1 MCKGAAVLIGTLSTT
16 FIVFTN
22 VSLVICKIETKGLL
36 THGVA
41 CHLPTLCHRLA
52 SCRSRH
58 DSLGWKRSIWLV
70 NAHVLRT
77 IKSASAPIVVV
88 VTKVIVLLKPTSVV
102 WWLVLLLEATSSAAT
117 TPNVLETTL
126 TSS

>member
-52 SCRSRH
+52 SCWSRH
-58 DSLGWKRSIWLV
+58 DSLGWKRAIRLT

-77 IKSASAPIVVV
+77 IKPTSTPIVVV
-88 VTKVIVLLKPTSVV
+88 VTKVIVLLKPTSIV

>member
-52 SCRSRH
+52 SCWSRH
-58 DSLGWKRSIWLV
+58 DSLGWKRAIRLT

-77 IKSASAPIVVV
+77 I
-88 VTKVIVLLKPTSVV
+88 KPTSVV
-102 WWLVLLLEATSSAAT
+102 WWLVLLLEATSSTAT